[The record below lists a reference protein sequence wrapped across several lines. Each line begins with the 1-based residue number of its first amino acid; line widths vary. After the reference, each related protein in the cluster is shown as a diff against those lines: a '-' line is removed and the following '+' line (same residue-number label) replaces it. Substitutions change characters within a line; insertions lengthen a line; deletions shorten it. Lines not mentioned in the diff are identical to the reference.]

1 MELNQN
7 LLKTA
12 WYGTSFD
19 PEKRAEHFEKEY
31 NQTIDILKQRMA
43 ENGKLTEEQQ
53 TECYDYWVNRLH
65 KTAEKYLAAE
75 SRCVS
80 WEIAGPAKFPVAK
93 MEKRQKSAE
102 KALNDYV
109 YTETQMREG
118 NIFARYIS
126 AEDKQKIIDE
136 KDFRQ
141 IMFDVDNFIKYKKF
155 GLTLDANNWTFNA
168 FPHLKGKFTT
178 QAKNGHYAICEKIL
192 EILDGYLKAGIKIQ
206 KNIDILNGILK
217 EYKEKQKNYIEINIM
232 VEEEKDGVRIV
243 QNLADNRLQLFFDGK
258 PAPEIIAK
266 LKSNAFHWSPKNKA
280 WQRILTDSAK
290 RAANEVLELK
300 QDD

>member
-12 WYGTSFD
+12 WYNTSFD
-19 PEKRAEHFEKEY
+19 PEKRAEHFEREY
-31 NQTIDILKQRMA
+31 NQTIDILKQRMV
-43 ENGKLTEEQQ
+43 ENGRLTEEQQ
-53 TECYDYWVNRLH
+53 TECFDYWVNRLH

-80 WEIAGPAKFPVAK
+80 WAIAGPAKFPVAK

-109 YTETQMREG
+109 YVETQMREG
-118 NIFARYIS
+118 NIFARYMT

-136 KDFRQ
+136 KAFRL

-178 QAKNGHYAICEKIL
+178 QAKNGCYAICEKVL

-206 KNIDILNGILK
+206 KNIDILKGILN
-217 EYKEKQKNYIEINIM
+217 ECKEKQENYVEISLM
-232 VEEEKDGVRIV
+232 AEEEKNGVRIV
-243 QNLADNRLQLFFDGK
+243 KNFTDKRLQLFFDGK

-266 LKSNAFHWSPKNKA
+266 LKANSFHWSPKNKA
-280 WQRILTDSAK
+280 WQRILTDSAI
-290 RAANEVLELK
+290 RAVNNVLE
-300 QDD
+300 QCND

>member
-19 PEKRAEHFEKEY
+19 PEKRAEHFEIEY
-31 NQTIDILKQRMA
+31 NQTIDILKQRMV

-53 TECYDYWVNRLH
+53 TECFDYWVNRLH

-118 NIFARYIS
+118 NIFARYIT

-136 KDFRQ
+136 KAFRL
-141 IMFDVDNFIKYKKF
+141 IMFDVDNFIRYKKF

-178 QAKNGHYAICEKIL
+178 QAKNGCYAICEKVL

-206 KNIDILNGILK
+206 KNIDILNGILN
-217 EYKEKQKNYIEINIM
+217 EYKEKQKN
-232 VEEEKDGVRIV
+232 GVRIV
-243 QNLADNRLQLFFDGK
+243 KNFTDNRLQLFFDGK

-280 WQRILTDSAK
+280 WQRILTDSAI
-290 RAANEVLELK
+290 RAANNML
-300 QDD
+300 DDL